1 MEAKLRTISESPR
14 QDKTRQ
20 DVTRKPRRCRFV
32 GRPSIALAI
41 GAVAFAAAA
50 FSFRPAHSG
59 ELDSERDEEAT
70 LAFVGSTREVGTLAP
85 VPGVLVQADLGNRRI
100 MVRSNPEGVYKL
112 IPSFGA
118 DVKGDSVTISCSKDG
133 YDTVDV
139 SRREMSSKPP
149 HELVVAECL
158 LAPKKASK

>member
-1 MEAKLRTISESPR
+1 MEAKLRAICARR
-14 QDKTRQ
+14 QH
-20 DVTRKPRRCRFV
+20 VTRKPRRRLI
-32 GRPSIALAI
+32 GRSSIALAI
-41 GAVAFAAAA
+41 GAAAFVAA
-50 FSFRPAHSG
+50 FSFRPAHCG

-70 LAFVGSTREVGTLAP
+70 LAFVGSTREVGTLTP

-100 MVRSNPEGVYKL
+100 MVRSNPEGIYKL

-139 SRREMSSKPP
+139 SRREMSSKPQ

-158 LAPKKASK
+158 LAPKKTSK

>member
-1 MEAKLRTISESPR
+1 MTSA
-14 QDKTRQ
+14 
-20 DVTRKPRRCRFV
+20 RRN
-32 GRPSIALAI
+32 ITLTI
-41 GAVAFAAAA
+41 GAAAFAAAV

-85 VPGVLVQADLGNRRI
+85 VPGVLVQAELGKLRI
-100 MVRSNPEGVYKL
+100 MVRSNGEGVYKL

-139 SRREMSSKPP
+139 SRREMSSSAS

-158 LAPKKASK
+158 LAPKTSK